1 MESGWGCSLIPRPLQ
16 LLIIVVLRLTKLF
29 FISVSFE
36 SGYHWSY
43 WPCSVRNVCDIVHV
57 SRSTN
62 WQTGEYI
69 YNVCDIVHVRRST
82 NRQTG
87 EYNHLI
93 APHVVVIIL
102 LLLFLLLLLLLG
114 CKLIWTTAVLKN
126 LPSCVL
132 VGTQFYESSKWALP
146 LFGTGEP
153 PFALRDIK
161 VSVNQGV
168 LCSSLYSQS
177 ASDHVHLSR

>member
-1 MESGWGCSLIPRPLQ
+1 MILYYKLGYWQWWGLVVMESGWGCSLIPRPLQ

-57 SRSTN
+57 S
-62 WQTGEYI
+62 W
-69 YNVCDIVHVRRST
+69 ST

-93 APHVVVIIL
+93 ASKIRCCCCYYFCCCCYFVVVVIVVVVI
-102 LLLFLLLLLLLG
+102 
-114 CKLIWTTAVLKN
+114 V
-126 LPSCVL
+126 VVVVVV
-132 VGTQFYESSKWALP
+132 VGLQAHLNY
-146 LFGTGEP
+146 
-153 PFALRDIK
+153 
-161 VSVNQGV
+161 
-168 LCSSLYSQS
+168 CSSQEPSQLCPCW
-177 ASDHVHLSR
+177 HTILWKQ